1 MKYTS
6 YKIIWHSLKWGF
18 AILLLFTNISLRA
31 QFAPPAGQDGS
42 TAIHAD
48 SNIFVAWANN
58 CEISRGFMDISNPQL
73 GNASFGTEE
82 SAFGKADNDVVSLGD
97 GGSAVIYFD
106 SPIVNGDGFDFAVF
120 ENGFQDD
127 FLELAFVEIST
138 DGINYQRISNT
149 SNTQITNQ
157 VTTFGT
163 LDASLINNLAGKYR
177 IFFGTPFD
185 ISEVENTD
193 NLDLQNIRYI
203 KIIDV
208 VGSLDNE
215 FSTYDSHGNKVN
227 DPWPTP
233 FEPSGFDLDAVG
245 VIHDLAHLGVEN
257 LPKSFVKV
265 YPNPFSDIIQIENI
279 TVGSKIVFMDIN
291 SRLILSTISGQ
302 RTFAIHANHLPKGII
317 ILKIIE
323 NNTTKVF
330 KLIHN

>member
-1 MKYTS
+1 MNDTS
-6 YKIIWHSLKWGF
+6 HKIIWLFHGGGI
-18 AILLLFTNISLRA
+18 AILFLLVNFSLQA
-31 QFAPPAGQDGS
+31 QFAPPAGQPGS
-42 TAIHAD
+42 TAISAD

-58 CEISRGFMDISNPQL
+58 CTVNRGYMDISNPAL
-73 GNASFGTEE
+73 GDASFGSEE

-106 SPIVNGDGFDFAVF
+106 SPIIDGDGFDFAVF

-149 SNTQITNQ
+149 SNTQFTNQ
-157 VTTFGT
+157 INTFGT
-163 LDASLINNLAGKYR
+163 LDATSINNLAGKYR
-177 IFFGTPFD
+177 LFFGTPFD
-185 ISEVENTD
+185 ISEVESTD
-193 NLDLQNIRYI
+193 NLDLQNIRYV

-208 VGSLDNE
+208 VGSIDDE
-215 FSTYDSHGNKVN
+215 FATYDSQGNKVN

-257 LPKSFVKV
+257 LPISVVKV
-265 YPNPFSDIIQIENI
+265 YPNPFSDIIHIENI
-279 TVGSKIVFMDIN
+279 TIGSKIVFMDIN
-291 SRLILSTISGQ
+291 SHLILSTISME
-302 RTFAIHANHLPKGII
+302 RTFTIDANHLPKGII

-323 NNTTKVF
+323 NNTAKVF